1 MYIFKVT
8 KTNVS
13 KYIAAILLHDDKQAS
28 IGTGLDFKLRF
39 MVFSA
44 AFNNISVI
52 SWRSVLL
59 VDETGETHRPT

>member
-1 MYIFKVT
+1 MYIFKGT

-28 IGTGLDFKLRF
+28 IGTGLDLKLRI

-52 SWRSVLL
+52 
-59 VDETGETHRPT
+59 